1 MSLYRSCLQLRYS
14 EIYLETHIS
23 TKRVGTQKTP
33 WVSREEGHRW
43 RPARSRES
51 SRPGPQT
58 PLGVVM
64 GLTLQHL
71 RQRREFVN
79 VAKKGR
85 KYAAPGLVLQA
96 LNRLDDQRSND
107 GLVTSSAV
115 RIGFTV
121 TRKVGNAVVRN
132 RVKRRLRAVASQI
145 PPIHFRG
152 NFDLVLVG
160 RAETK
165 SRSFEELKQ
174 DLLKALN
181 HVEAY
186 GADETGS

>member
-58 PLGVVM
+58 PLSVVM

-85 KYAAPGLVLQA
+85 KYATPGLVLQA
-96 LNRLDDQRSND
+96 LNRRDDQRSND

-132 RVKRRLRAVASQI
+132 RVKRRLRAVASKI
-145 PPIHFRG
+145 PPIHFKG

-165 SRSFEELKQ
+165 NRSFEELKQ
-174 DLLKALN
+174 DLVKALN

-186 GADETGS
+186 GADETG